1 MGQKGWDMPNYTRTV
16 LKISGNSFI
25 SQDDSYPWQTAHPV
39 KVYQGSH
46 GLASPEPGPPHD
58 WSMVGLSYERQQ
70 NTREP
75 TSREELWFS
84 SRKPGKLF
92 LRAALRNCR
101 DFLKSVQAVLKN
113 KLLHF
118 FPIFLAKYKSGRDGS
133 RLLLSTIFSHV
144 GTIKVFFFFGYI
156 FPQSN
161 TCSCCLGFRFFA
173 LSQQAEERFGLQVP
187 LLNCLALLSSWSHEI
202 GSFSQAF
209 FLCFWWF
216 LFKQES
222 EQLYLLTVF
231 ILTIIECI
239 WCELITINS

>member
-101 DFLKSVQAVLKN
+101 DFLKSVQALLKN

-144 GTIKVFFFFGYI
+144 GTIKVFFFFWLY
-156 FPQSN
+156 FPTIKHMFLLPGVQVL
-161 TCSCCLGFRFFA
+161 CSVTAGRREIWFPSASFKLLGT
-173 LSQQAEERFGLQVP
+173 VV
-187 LLNCLALLSSWSHEI
+187 
-202 GSFSQAF
+202 
-209 FLCFWWF
+209 
-216 LFKQES
+216 
-222 EQLYLLTVF
+222 QLKPWDRKL
-231 ILTIIECI
+231 
-239 WCELITINS
+239 